1 MHHKAS
7 TMSAVDAKASKKRK
21 AEASSAAFDEAAAA
35 AGEKAKKPKKTPEEK
50 AAKAAKKAK
59 KAAKAAK
66 EAAAAEGA
74 APAAAP
80 AAAATEKKRPRTRS
94 VDAQDRASDEALLSA
109 PAGSRA
115 LGDFA
120 LSTGTRQALDK
131 RGIKVLF
138 PIQAAT
144 FAAIFDAGKDL
155 LARARTG
162 TGKTLA
168 FALPVVEKLL
178 LDKATQRAPRAL
190 VLAPTRELAQQVL
203 GDFSDVAHGRLRTLC
218 VYGGS
223 AYGPSCD
230 ALRRGVDVVVGTPG
244 RTMDLIEKGV
254 LDASALS
261 FAVLDEADQML
272 DMGFKDEL
280 EKIFAAM
287 APAGAPAR
295 ARQLLLFSAT
305 LPPWVRNIAKAYAQ
319 TDASLEA
326 IDLVGSGGGD
336 ARDGLGGI
344 VCQASTDVSHKCVP
358 VASWSMNHK
367 VINDVVGAYGLN
379 GAARC
384 VLFCETKAECND
396 VVDSKEITYE
406 RRALHG
412 DIPQA
417 LREKTMAAFRAGQ
430 FKILVATDVAAR
442 GLDMVVELVVNNK
455 PPATRSGWADAETY
469 VHRSGRTGRAGR
481 KGTCVTLYQTKHR
494 ATLEEIERKTKNA
507 FDWVGAPRA
516 RDVLAAAA
524 DAALK
529 AVEDVAPSALP
540 CFEDRA
546 AALAATFA
554 GRPGGSAT
562 GGYAEALRAAL
573 AKLAGYERGKP
584 ADRSLLTNSE
594 HYVTCHYAAGLPIHS
609 ISYVWNFLR
618 RELKP
623 EVCDALKAM
632 QLVAEGD
639 GAVFDAPASAKA
651 DLVGLDGV
659 SVDIDDLP
667 KLKERAGGKG
677 GKGKGGRGGKG
688 GGRGGGGKG
697 RGKGR
702 GSSWY

>member
-1 MHHKAS
+1 
-7 TMSAVDAKASKKRK
+7 MSAVDAKASKKRK

-50 AAKAAKKAK
+50 AAKAAKKAA

-74 APAAAP
+74 APAAAAEGAAPAAAP
-80 AAAATEKKRPRTRS
+80 AAAAPEKKRPRR
-94 VDAQDRASDEALLSA
+94 
-109 PAGSRA
+109 
-115 LGDFA
+115 
-120 LSTGTRQALDK
+120 
-131 RGIKVLF
+131 
-138 PIQAAT
+138 
-144 FAAIFDAGKDL
+144 
-155 LARARTG
+155 
-162 TGKTLA
+162 
-168 FALPVVEKLL
+168 
-178 LDKATQRAPRAL
+178 
-190 VLAPTRELAQQVL
+190 VL

-261 FAVLDEADQML
+261 FA
-272 DMGFKDEL
+272 
-280 EKIFAAM
+280 
-287 APAGAPAR
+287 
-295 ARQLLLFSAT
+295 LLLFSAT

-319 TDASLEA
+319 TDVLEA
-326 IDLVGSGGGD
+326 IDLVGS
-336 ARDGLGGI
+336 A
-344 VCQASTDVSHKCVP
+344 
-358 VASWSMNHK
+358 
-367 VINDVVGAYGLN
+367 
-379 GAARC
+379 AARATASAASSARRRRTC
-384 VLFCETKAECND
+384 RTSRVQRRRRL
-396 VVDSKEITYE
+396 KEITYE

-507 FDWVGAPRA
+507 
-516 RDVLAAAA
+516 
-524 DAALK
+524 

-546 AALAATFA
+546 AALAANFA
-554 GRPGGSAT
+554 GRHGSSAT

-677 GKGKGGRGGKG
+677 GKGKGAARQGRRPRRRRRAAAGP
-688 GGRGGGGKG
+688 RLLVLAA
-697 RGKGR
+697 RR
-702 GSSWY
+702 APRPLRT

>member
-1 MHHKAS
+1 MLLQLCALVALPTAAPLLQPTARRAPRLTRLRAVGNEALSAKSWEAVGAS
-7 TMSAVDAKASKKRK
+7 
-21 AEASSAAFDEAAAA
+21 AEMV
-35 AGEKAKKPKKTPEEK
+35 
-50 AAKAAKKAK
+50 
-59 KAAKAAK
+59 
-66 EAAAAEGA
+66 GA
-74 APAAAP
+74 AVACG
-80 AAAATEKKRPRTRS
+80 
-94 VDAQDRASDEALLSA
+94 
-109 PAGSRA
+109 AGD
-115 LGDFA
+115 GP
-120 LSTGTRQALDK
+120 TK
-131 RGIKVLF
+131 
-138 PIQAAT
+138 IQAMCY
-144 FAAIFDAGKDL
+144 AAVANNKDCL
-155 LARARTG
+155 IADQTG
-162 TGKTLA
+162 SGKTLA
-168 FALPVVEKLL
+168 YLLPVVEKLL

-455 PPATRSGWADAETY
+455 PPATRSGWADTETY

-481 KGTCVTLYQTKHR
+481 KGTCVTLYQHKHKQ
-494 ATLEEIERKTKNA
+494 ALLEIERKTKNA
-507 FDWVGAPRA
+507 FDWVAAPSA
-516 RDVLAAAA
+516 KNVLSAAA
-524 DAALK
+524 DAAVK
-529 AVEDVAPSALP
+529 AVKDV
-540 CFEDRA
+540 D
-546 AALAATFA
+546 
-554 GRPGGSAT
+554 
-562 GGYAEALRAAL
+562 
-573 AKLAGYERGKP
+573 
-584 ADRSLLTNSE
+584 
-594 HYVTCHYAAGLPIHS
+594 
-609 ISYVWNFLR
+609 
-618 RELKP
+618 
-623 EVCDALKAM
+623 
-632 QLVAEGD
+632 
-639 GAVFDAPASAKA
+639 ASA
-651 DLVGLDGV
+651 
-659 SVDIDDLP
+659 IP
-667 KLKERAGGKG
+667 
-677 GKGKGGRGGKG
+677 
-688 GGRGGGGKG
+688 
-697 RGKGR
+697 
-702 GSSWY
+702 

>member
-1 MHHKAS
+1 
-7 TMSAVDAKASKKRK
+7 MSAVDAKASKKRK

-50 AAKAAKKAK
+50 AAKAAKKAA

-74 APAAAP
+74 APAAAAEGAAPAAAP
-80 AAAATEKKRPRTRS
+80 AAAAEKKRRGGPSSATSRTR
-94 VDAQDRASDEALLSA
+94 A
-109 PAGSRA
+109 
-115 LGDFA
+115 
-120 LSTGTRQALDK
+120 
-131 RGIKVLF
+131 RG
-138 PIQAAT
+138 
-144 FAAIFDAGKDL
+144 GC
-155 LARARTG
+155 G
-162 TGKTLA
+162 
-168 FALPVVEKLL
+168 
-178 LDKATQRAPRAL
+178 
-190 VLAPTRELAQQVL
+190 
-203 GDFSDVAHGRLRTLC
+203 LC

-287 APAGAPAR
+287 APAGARAGAPAPPLLRDAAALGPQHRQGLR
-295 ARQLLLFSAT
+295 ADRRA
-305 LPPWVRNIAKAYAQ
+305 
-319 TDASLEA
+319 LEA
-326 IDLVGSGGGD
+326 IDLAAPAAR

-367 VINDVVGAYGLN
+367 VINDV
-379 GAARC
+379 
-384 VLFCETKAECND
+384 
-396 VVDSKEITYE
+396 
-406 RRALHG
+406 
-412 DIPQA
+412 A

-516 RDVLAAAA
+516 RDVLSAAA
-524 DAALK
+524 DAALR
-529 AVEDVAPSALP
+529 AVEDVAPSAPL
-540 CFEDRA
+540 
-546 AALAATFA
+546 
-554 GRPGGSAT
+554 
-562 GGYAEALRAAL
+562 LR
-573 AKLAGYERGKP
+573 GPRRGP
-584 ADRSLLTNSE
+584 RGDLRGPPRLL
-594 HYVTCHYAAGLPIHS
+594 
-609 ISYVWNFLR
+609 
-618 RELKP
+618 
-623 EVCDALKAM
+623 
-632 QLVAEGD
+632 GD
-639 GAVFDAPASAKA
+639 GR
-651 DLVGLDGV
+651 L
-659 SVDIDDLP
+659 
-667 KLKERAGGKG
+667 R
-677 GKGKGGRGGKG
+677 
-688 GGRGGGGKG
+688 
-697 RGKGR
+697 
-702 GSSWY
+702 

>member
-1 MHHKAS
+1 
-7 TMSAVDAKASKKRK
+7 MSAVDAKASKKRK

-50 AAKAAKKAK
+50 AAKAAKKAA

-74 APAAAP
+74 APAAAAEGAAPAAAP
-80 AAAATEKKRPRTRS
+80 AAAAPEAKRGRS
-94 VDAQDRASDEALLSA
+94 
-109 PAGSRA
+109 
-115 LGDFA
+115 
-120 LSTGTRQALDK
+120 ALDK

-155 LARARTG
+155 LAVTG

-178 LDKATQRAPRAL
+178 LDKATQRAPRAR
-190 VLAPTRELAQQVL
+190 ARADALAQQVL

-481 KGTCVTLYQTKHR
+481 KGT
-494 ATLEEIERKTKNA
+494 
-507 FDWVGAPRA
+507 
-516 RDVLAAAA
+516 
-524 DAALK
+524 

-554 GRPGGSAT
+554 GRHGSSAT

-659 SVDIDDLP
+659 SVDIDDRRSS
-667 KLKERAGGKG
+667 KSAGGKG
-677 GKGKGGRGGKG
+677 GKGKGGAAARAAAAAEAARAAARAAAPPGTS
-688 GGRGGGGKG
+688 RAP
-697 RGKGR
+697 RASPAPNVTR
-702 GSSWY
+702 PPPRRVSPAVVLASSSSPPPSSSPPSSASIAMRS